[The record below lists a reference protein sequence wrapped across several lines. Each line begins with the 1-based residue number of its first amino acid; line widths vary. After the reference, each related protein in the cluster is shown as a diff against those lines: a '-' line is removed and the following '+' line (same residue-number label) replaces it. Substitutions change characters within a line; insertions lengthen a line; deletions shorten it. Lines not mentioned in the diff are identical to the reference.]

1 MSRVLLALWKANEG
15 KEDVIS
21 NVLKTMSPLSRS
33 EPGCLGYQA
42 HRAVDDPRLFFL
54 YETYR
59 DAAAVDAH
67 RAAPHFQEHVVGRAI
82 PNLESRE
89 VTFFETLEPESN
101 VMLSDAKH
109 PRLVGS

>member
-1 MSRVLLALWKANEG
+1 MARVLLALWRAKEG
-15 KEDVIS
+15 KEDAIAEIIR
-21 NVLKTMSPLSRS
+21 TMTPLSLG
-33 EPGCLGYQA
+33 EPGCLGYQG
-42 HRAVDDPRLFFL
+42 HRAVDDPQLFFL

-89 VTFFETLEPESN
+89 VTFFETLE
-101 VMLSDAKH
+101 D
-109 PRLVGS
+109 

>member
-1 MSRVLLALWKANEG
+1 MARVLLALWRAKEE
-15 KEDVIS
+15 KEDLIAEIIR
-21 NVLKTMSPLSRS
+21 TMTPLSLS
-33 EPGCLGYQA
+33 EPGCLGYQG

-67 RAAPHFQEHVVGRAI
+67 RAASHFQEHVVGRAI

-89 VTFFETLEPESN
+89 VTFFETLE
-101 VMLSDAKH
+101 A
-109 PRLVGS
+109 